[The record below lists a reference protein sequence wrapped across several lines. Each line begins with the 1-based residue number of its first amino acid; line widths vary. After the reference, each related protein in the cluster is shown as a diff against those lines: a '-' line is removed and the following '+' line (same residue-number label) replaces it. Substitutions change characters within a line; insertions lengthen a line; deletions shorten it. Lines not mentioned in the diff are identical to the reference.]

1 MRLIKRIFG
10 KVNHLIIYFIRSRF
24 VNSVC
29 DTSRHAFFRIAVD
42 EILSLLLPTSL
53 LLGLV
58 PLGLVSEAKA
68 TEVPTAEGTSPAPEE
83 EKPETK
89 AIVDN
94 LIRDTLWA
102 ELPESYDE
110 ISITTYRKEIYEY
123 IYLRYKTAA

>member
-1 MRLIKRIFG
+1 MRTFLV
-10 KVNHLIIYFIRSRF
+10 KVENDKRSRSLYYI
-24 VNSVC
+24 VK
-29 DTSRHAFFRIAVD
+29 TSARKITTKMYEKDKSKIAELD
-42 EILSLLLPTSL
+42 HWSDKS
-53 LLGLV
+53 
-58 PLGLVSEAKA
+58 
-68 TEVPTAEGTSPAPEE
+68 
-83 EKPETK
+83 ETK